1 MGHAIKGR
9 VAVKAISMG
18 AVKLGRA
25 CIISAVGQGCM
36 GNRRGL
42 VSAAIKVV
50 LVLNSLVLG
59 SVLNSIV
66 GSLRVGE
73 VARNVVGTV

>member
-59 SVLNSIV
+59 SILDSVV
-66 GSLRVGE
+66 ESLRMGV
-73 VARNVVGTV
+73 VVRSVVGVV